1 MSGDGGKGSTPRPF
15 SVDQET
21 FANNWDR
28 IFNNKP
34 LKNKLQELYDN
45 QEELG
50 EEFSKVLHEHIEDL
64 YEE

>member
-21 FANNWDR
+21 FSNNWDR
-28 IFNNKP
+28 IFNK
-34 LKNKLQELYDN
+34 KIKELYDN
-45 QEELG
+45 QESLG
-50 EEFSKVLHEHIEDL
+50 EEFTKVLHEHIEDL